1 MRISP
6 FFTGAIHTERS
17 AEVVSPQSLYVTVVA
32 CSRLV
37 IDVDSSSGVFC
48 IISMGTSMSVTKLVG
63 VVCVQAPPINMFI
76 NRQSHFK
83 NRCFCGCVGYLYI
96 FTAKDLGSG
105 PTYDQWRFSPV
116 AKLLHSTIKP
126 QR

>member
-37 IDVDSSSGVFC
+37 FDVDSSSGVFC

-63 VVCVQAPPINMFI
+63 VVCVQAAPVNMFI
-76 NRQSHFK
+76 NRQSRFK
-83 NRCFCGCVGYLYI
+83 SHCLLFLWLCRLFIYLYCKGPV
-96 FTAKDLGSG
+96 FGSH
-105 PTYDQWRFSPV
+105 
-116 AKLLHSTIKP
+116 L
-126 QR
+126 